1 MAKDSS
7 IKLDY
12 FTPTVVITS
21 DDGNSFRSYQ
31 AAGPGARLLAGLFD
45 FVLQVLCFMAMAVTA
60 NSTYPELFPP
70 QSWIWTIP
78 LGFIEWHI
86 IYCMLFESFSGGVTP
101 GKALL
106 KIRVTGKNGTRPT
119 ITGLIVRNIGRV
131 IDLLTLYIGSFIMIA
146 LTPNRQRIGDFLGNT
161 TVIYK
166 IPLSTQMAKSDV
178 PESIYSTSED
188 GYLLEA
194 WIRREGRMDPESRM
208 ASALDLAAYLHNKY
222 GEKTNDLPDP
232 AVYLRD
238 LYTREQQH
246 SDHEQQDSN
255 DEI

>member
-21 DDGNSFRSYQ
+21 RDGNSFRSYQ
-31 AAGPGARLLAGLFD
+31 LAGPGARLLAAVFD
-45 FVLQVLCFMAMAVTA
+45 LVLQVLCFIAIAVIAHRTH
-60 NSTYPELFPP
+60 PELFPT
-70 QSWIWTIP
+70 QSWVWVIP

-86 IYCMLFESFSGGVTP
+86 IYCMLFESFSGGRTP

-106 KIRVTGKNGTRPT
+106 KIRVTGKNGARPT

-131 IDLLTLYIGSFIMIA
+131 IDLLTLYVGSFIMIA
-146 LTPNRQRIGDFLGNT
+146 LTPRHQRIGDFLGNT

-166 IPLSTQMAKSDV
+166 TPLSAQMEKSDV

-194 WIRREGRMDPESRM
+194 WIKREGRMDEESQM
-208 ASALDLAAYLHNKY
+208 ASALDLAAYLHDKY
-222 GEKTNDLPDP
+222 GEKTSDLPDP
-232 AVYLRD
+232 RIYLRD

-246 SDHEQQDSN
+246 GDHEHQASKI
-255 DEI
+255 ET